1 MDKETTELQ
10 EFLDDTT
17 NLLLDYVPRE
27 LWYDLAKG
35 RPISK
40 FPRLVRNSSPMPGL
54 EQVSPLPEVG
64 DERTVE
70 FLAPGAYTSPDLN
83 KIAAHYVQGLI
94 SKDKL
99 GDKLGLPREARYT
112 DSALGYGLNSHY
124 YVDEFGLSMTTDQ
137 AFPDYIV
144 EAVTIYMID
153 SFNRAIK
160 TMSADELD
168 AVNLNDY
175 LNVKASYPRGKNS
188 GLPLNVTGSNRLM
201 NDLVMAINAKLA
213 ASMIKGVAI
222 EEVFNGLAHPYVVF
236 SRYQRTGKIV
246 PINISG
252 VRYDSLHFEP
262 RRRVVNAAPK
272 ALAMAV
278 KPLVKWHTVMALKC
292 PALLQDRDNISSR
305 TEGPAV
311 FATDASRFDLR
322 CGGVKLD
329 QGLEVL
335 WRVAKHFFN
344 DIPDAVK
351 DIMLYEAKLPTL
363 VTYGFTSPKLY
374 SSDAPAL
381 RSGASTTSRV
391 GSTINLMF
399 DMFIESIIMDT
410 TDPRAIADF
419 YLQVEPTIILGDDL
433 LKTYNKLPDGL
444 ARKERYVELLPRL
457 KELGMEAEI
466 EKPTKFL
473 GYGFENEDNEK
484 GTSGGRLVHSTDP
497 LANMFFPE
505 RFKSSALA
513 SFLARY
519 IILKVKD
526 AKKVLQ
532 TLTEVMRNDEA
543 LREWYSKFY
552 DECYEILASHYET
565 HPVGRARVFFGTL
578 PPKDSPARD
587 IKASLF
593 NDIDEIL
600 MIIAK
605 GAQRD
610 MNFAMIGLPEIDDY
624 LIEDEEQVITS
635 LSEFVSQ
642 GAKVTTD
649 VNNIV
654 MSQKDQKLHRTLVD
668 IAMLFRETSDI
679 SFVTSFRAILPRIA
693 RRMSL
698 GGDEFYST
706 KL

>member
-1 MDKETTELQ
+1 MEEEIND
-10 EFLDDTT
+10 FLNDST
-17 NLLLDYVPRE
+17 NLLLDYVPRG
-27 LWYDLAKG
+27 LWYELGRG
-35 RPISK
+35 RPVAN
-40 FPRLVRNSSPMPGL
+40 FPRLIRNSEPMPGL

-70 FLAPGAYTSPDLN
+70 FLAPGAYTSPDLTLV
-83 KIAAHYVQGLI
+83 AEHYIRGLI

-99 GDKLGLPREARYT
+99 GDKLGLPKSARYT

-124 YVDEFGLSMTTDQ
+124 YVDEFGLSMTTEQ

-144 EAVTIYMID
+144 AAVKLYMTD
-153 SFNRAIK
+153 SFTKAVK
-160 TMSADELD
+160 TMTADELD

-201 NDLVMAINAKLA
+201 NDLVMAMNAKLA
-213 ASMIKGVAI
+213 ASMIKGVRI
-222 EEVFNGLAHPYVVF
+222 EEVFSGLAHPYVVF
-236 SRYQRTGKIV
+236 SRYQRTSKIV
-246 PINISG
+246 PINIAGS
-252 VRYDSLHFEP
+252 RYDSQFFEP

-322 CGGVKLD
+322 CGGVKLE

-335 WRVAKHFFN
+335 WDVAKHFYN
-344 DIPDAVK
+344 DIPDSVR
-351 DIMLYEAKLPTL
+351 DIMFYEAKLPTL
-363 VTYGFTSPKLY
+363 VTYGFDGPKLY
-374 SSDAPAL
+374 SADAPAL

-399 DMFIESIIMDT
+399 DMFIESIILDT
-410 TDPRAIADF
+410 EDPRAIADF
-419 YLQVEPTIILGDDL
+419 YLQIEPTIILGDDL
-433 LKTYNKLPDGL
+433 LKTYNKLPDGM

-473 GYGFENEDNEK
+473 GYGFANEDWEK
-484 GTSGGRLVHSTDP
+484 GISGGRLIHSTDP

-519 IILKVKD
+519 IILKVND
-526 AKKVLQ
+526 AKQVLT
-532 TLTEVMRNDEA
+532 TLTNVMRDDEM
-543 LREWYSKFY
+543 LREWYLKFHN
-552 DECYEILASHYET
+552 DCFDILQSHYAN
-565 HPVGRARVFFGTL
+565 HPVGRARVFFESL
-578 PPKDSPARD
+578 PAKDSPAIE
-587 IKASLF
+587 IKKSLF
-593 NDIDEIL
+593 DDIDEIL

-610 MNFAMIGLPEIDDY
+610 MNFSMIGLPEIDEY
-624 LIEDEEQVITS
+624 LLEDEEQIVTS
-635 LSEFVSQ
+635 LSEFVTQ
-642 GAKVTTD
+642 GAKATSD
-649 VNNIV
+649 VNNAGL
-654 MSQKDQKLHRTLVD
+654 SQKDQKLHRTLVD
-668 IAMLFRETSDI
+668 IAMLFRETSDS
-679 SFVTSFRAILPRIA
+679 SFVNSFRSILPRIA

-698 GGDEFYST
+698 GGDEFYSA